1 MIDLND
7 VRPPGPEPFQYDLD
21 KIVRRLRDNAEQW
34 APSHFPNG
42 RRNGDE
48 WRLAD
53 IRGAAPRKQGS
64 CVITLKGDHAGDWI
78 DFDGDGGG
86 GPLNAL
92 EHATGLS
99 GRDLF
104 QYAAELIGCPP
115 NNKTVIFSRPV
126 PLAQKTR
133 DQKAAVGIDF
143 ILSRTEPLSGSSAQT
158 YLTSRGL
165 TAPQTP
171 DLLFHPDVTYWETKI
186 GHPAMIAIVR
196 DVSGERIA
204 IHRTYLR
211 PDGSGKADVEK
222 PKMMLGSVA
231 CGAVRLGNIGEAC
244 VLGISEGIETG
255 LSVMT
260 ACPDLPVWAALS
272 AGNMAKIR
280 LPPEAAR
287 IILLADHDAG
297 NAGLRAAQKAAQ
309 KFILE
314 GRRVWIAMPSKAG
327 EDFNDLLMRDGPDA
341 VAAIVNQAEKVQAP
355 KAQVETPAS
364 GPKSGKAKTIYY
376 DETEDGIARSFAD
389 KYHDDLRYCHH
400 TGSWFRW
407 DGQRWFKEETRLAF
421 DWTRILCRDLNRGR
435 TEKLAK
441 AATAAAVE
449 RFAQADRVFAVTSG
463 IWNTDSWLLG
473 TPGGTVDLRTG
484 NVFPANRHDYITK
497 MATVSPASQGASSH
511 PLWSRF
517 IEESTDGDQ
526 DLQRFLQQMAGY
538 SLTGDTREH
547 ALFFVYGPGGNGKS
561 VFLNTLVN
569 ILGDYACTSAMD
581 TFTASGNDRHPT
593 DLAML
598 RGSRLVSVSETEEGR
613 AWAESRIKQLTGG
626 DKISARFMRR
636 DFFEYLPQF
645 KLLIVGNHKPVLRN
659 VDDAARRR
667 FNIIPFIHK
676 PAMPDRQLE
685 QKLRAE
691 YPAILRW
698 MVDGCL
704 DWQKDGLVKPAVVR
718 QATQAYFDDQ
728 DLFGQWIEECCRVG
742 RGEWETTAKLYAS
755 WKAYADTN
763 GVRPGSIKSFSANMV
778 KREFAADRKW
788 VNGKA
793 QRMFCGLA
801 VRFNPEDS
809 GIIHD

>member
-1 MIDLND
+1 M
-7 VRPPGPEPFQYDLD
+7 RPPGPEPFQYDLD
-21 KIVRRLRDNAEQW
+21 EIVRRLRDSAGQW
-34 APSHFPNG
+34 VPSHFPNG
-42 RRNGDE
+42 RRNDDE
-48 WRLAD
+48 WRLAN
-53 IRGAAPRKQGS
+53 IRGDAPRKQGS
-64 CVITLKGDHAGDWI
+64 CVITLKGEHAGDWI
-78 DFDGDGGG
+78 DFDGNEGG
-86 GPLNAL
+86 GPLSTL

-99 GRDLF
+99 GRALF
-104 QYAAELIGCPP
+104 QYAAELVGWTP
-115 NNKTVIFSRPV
+115 NDRTVTSSRPV
-126 PLAQKTR
+126 PLVQKTR
-133 DQKAAVGIDF
+133 DRKAAGEIDF
-143 ILSRTEPLSGSSAQT
+143 ILSRTEPVPGSRAET
-158 YLTSRGL
+158 YLRSRGL

-171 DLLFHPDVTYWETKI
+171 DLLFHLDVTYWDTKT

-196 DVSGERIA
+196 DVSGERTA
-204 IHRTYLR
+204 IHRTYLQ
-211 PDGSGKADVEK
+211 PDGSGKADVKK
-222 PKMMLGSVA
+222 PRMMLGPVA
-231 CGAVRLGNIGEAC
+231 GNTVHLGEISEAGVIGIA
-244 VLGISEGIETG
+244 EGIETG

-272 AGNMAKIR
+272 AGNMAKVR

-287 IILLADHDAG
+287 IILLADHDTSKAG
-297 NAGLRAAQKAAQ
+297 IRAARKAAQ
-309 KFILE
+309 RFVLE
-314 GRRVWIAMPSKAG
+314 GRKVWIATPSKAG

-341 VAAIVNQAEKVQAP
+341 VAAIVNQAEEVQAP
-355 KAQVETPAS
+355 KARAETPAS
-364 GPKSGKAKTIYY
+364 GKAKTLYY
-376 DETEDGIARSFAD
+376 DETEDGIAWAFAD
-389 KYHDDLRYCHH
+389 KYRDDLRYCHH

-449 RFAQADRVFAVTSG
+449 RFAQADRVFAVTSR
-463 IWNTDSWLLG
+463 IWDADPWLLG
-473 TPGGTVDLRTG
+473 TPQGTVDLRTG
-484 NVFPANRHDYITK
+484 AVLQANRQDYITK
-497 MATVSPASQGASSH
+497 MATVFPAPQGETSH

-517 IEESTDGDQ
+517 IEESTDGNGE
-526 DLQRFLQQMAGY
+526 LQRFLQQMAGY

-581 TFTASGNDRHPT
+581 TFTASGTDRHPT

-598 RGSRLVSVSETEEGR
+598 KGARLVSVSETEEGR

-626 DKISARFMRR
+626 DKISARFMRQ

-676 PAMPDRQLE
+676 PATPDKQLE
-685 QKLRAE
+685 RKLRTE

-698 MVDGCL
+698 MIDGCL
-704 DWQKDGLVKPAVVR
+704 DWQRHGLIKPKAVR

-728 DLFGQWIEECCRVG
+728 DLFGQWIEECCVVG
-742 RGEWETTAKLYAS
+742 RGEWEATAKLYAS

-763 GVRPGSIKSFSANMV
+763 GDRPGSIKSFSASMV
-778 KREFAADRKW
+778 KREFVADRKW